1 MLKQEKTERR
11 RAYIFLSIGL
21 VFTLYPFAL
30 MIMSS
35 LMTPSQLI
43 NNPSMIIPMPIT
55 LSGYTG
61 LFKDLDVLLL
71 FKNTL
76 IIAGSVTLLNLFFDS
91 LAAFALAKLKFPGR
105 NAIFGFMLFTLMI
118 PGVLSFIPEYT
129 MLYNWGWVNHYIS
142 LIIPSFVQFYSIFL
156 MKQFMEQIPDDVIE
170 AARIDG
176 ANDPLIYARIILPMS
191 VPIFATIAIMT
202 FMGAWNDFFGPLLY
216 LRSPSLWTV
225 QIGLQMFSST
235 IPSQSAQ
242 VLWAGEV
249 VITLPILIIFMFL
262 QKYFIQ
268 AFTNVSF
275 K

>member
-1 MLKQEKTERR
+1 MLKQERTERR

-35 LMTPSQLI
+35 LMTPSQLL

-61 LFKDLDVLLL
+61 LFKDLNVLLL

-105 NAIFGFMLFTLMI
+105 NALFGFMLFTLMI
-118 PGVLSFIPEYT
+118 PGVLFFIPEYT
-129 MLYNWGWVNHYIS
+129 MLYNWGWVNHYRA

-176 ANDPLIYARIILPMS
+176 ASDPLIYARIILPMS
-191 VPIFATIAIMT
+191 IPILATIAIMT

-225 QIGLQMFSST
+225 QLGLQMFSSS
-235 IPSQSAQ
+235 IPGQNIQ

-249 VITLPILIIFMFL
+249 VITLPILIVFLFL

>member
-1 MLKQEKTERR
+1 MLKQERNERT

-21 VFTLYPFAL
+21 IITLYPFVL
-30 MIMSS
+30 MVMSS
-35 LMTPSQLI
+35 FMTPSQLL
-43 NNPSMIIPMPIT
+43 NNPSMIIPMPWT

-61 LFKDLDVLLL
+61 LFKDLNVLLL
-71 FKNTL
+71 FKNTI

-91 LAAFALAKLKFPGR
+91 LAAFALAKLKFPGK
-105 NAIFGFMLFTLMI
+105 NALFGFMLFTLMI
-118 PGVLSFIPEYT
+118 PGVLFFIPTYT
-129 MLYNWGWVNHYIS
+129 MLYNWGWVNHYRA

-156 MKQFMEQIPDDVIE
+156 MKQFMEQIPDEVIE

-176 ANDPLIYARIILPMS
+176 ASDPVIYSRIIVPMS
-191 VPIFATIAIMT
+191 IPVMATIAILT

-216 LRSPSLWTV
+216 LRSPKMWTV
-225 QIGLQMFSST
+225 QLGLQMFSSS
-235 IPSQSAQ
+235 IPGQNIQ

-249 VITLPILIIFMFL
+249 VITLPILIVFLFL
-262 QKYFIQ
+262 QKYFIR